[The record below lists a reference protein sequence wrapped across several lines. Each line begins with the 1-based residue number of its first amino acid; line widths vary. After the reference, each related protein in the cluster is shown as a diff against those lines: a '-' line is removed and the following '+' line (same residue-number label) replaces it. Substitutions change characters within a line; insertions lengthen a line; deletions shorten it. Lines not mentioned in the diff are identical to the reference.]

1 MQNAFMKNQ
10 LSVLTFSI
18 KKVAQCSNWF
28 YAKLV
33 EFFKLFYGKL
43 IECFK
48 LLCIK
53 LVE

>member
-1 MQNAFMKNQ
+1 MQNAFIKNQ

-18 KKVAQCSNWF
+18 KKVVECSNGF

-33 EFFKLFYGKL
+33 EFSNFFYGKL